1 MTEAKL
7 SVLARMSRL
16 FSFFH
21 RSPSARTTTRV
32 FRLNARR
39 ENVTSLIVWVPRETA
54 VILCDMW
61 DDHWCKRAAQRC
73 AELAPRVNRFAQAA
87 RACGAL
93 IIHAP
98 SDTMRFYDGMP
109 QRKRARKARPVTAP
123 IPIKMRM
130 TNSTREPELP
140 IVDSDGGCD
149 DEPPSAA
156 KPPFPWQ
163 CQHPAIVIAEED
175 VISDD
180 GREIYNILRQKG
192 IRNVFIMGVHTNKCV
207 LARPFGIRQLVMLGM
222 NVLLVRDLTDS
233 LYNPSM
239 PPHVSHDQGTQ
250 LVVEHIEKY
259 WCPSISDEDLISL
272 KPTGP

>member
-1 MTEAKL
+1 MTEVGL
-7 SVLARMSRL
+7 GVLMTMSGL
-16 FSFFH
+16 FSFFR
-21 RSPSARTTTRV
+21 RSLSASTTNRV
-32 FRLNARR
+32 LRLNARR

-54 VILCDMW
+54 VIICDMW

-87 RACGAL
+87 RSYGVV

-98 SDTMRFYDGMP
+98 SDTMRFYNSMP
-109 QRKRARKARPVTAP
+109 QRKRARKAHSVTPP
-123 IPIKMRM
+123 IPIKTRM
-130 TNSTREPELP
+130 TDLTREPKLP

-156 KPPFPWQ
+156 KPPFPWK
-163 CQHPAIVIAEED
+163 CQHPAIVIAKQD

-180 GREIYNILRQKG
+180 GGEIYNVLRQKG
-192 IRNVFIMGVHTNKCV
+192 IRNVFITGVHTNKCV
-207 LARPFGIRQLVMLGM
+207 LARPFGIRQLVLLGM

-239 PPHVSHDQGTQ
+239 PPYVSHDRGTQ

-259 WCPSISDEDLISL
+259 WCPSISDEDLISP
-272 KPTGP
+272 KPTNP